1 MYDLKPAFQH
11 LLRPGID
18 ILAKAGVTPN
28 QVTVTAALL
37 SCALGILIMAF
48 PAARWPLVVIPPG
61 LLLRMAL
68 NAIDGVLARAYGM
81 QSPLGGLLNE
91 LGDVCSDAAVYLPFA
106 LLPGVPTHLVVLV
119 VVLGIIGEMAGVL
132 AVQIGAGRRYDG
144 PMGKSDRALVFGFLA
159 LLLGFGV
166 PAGLWIFS
174 LLLITT
180 GLQALT
186 IVNRTREAL
195 RQVS

>member
-11 LLRPGID
+11 LLQPGID

-28 QVTVTAALL
+28 QVTVAAALL

-48 PAARWPLVVIPPG
+48 PAARWPLLVIPPG

-68 NAIDGVLARAYGM
+68 NAIDGVLARAYKM
-81 QSPLGGLLNE
+81 PSPLGGLLNE

-106 LLPGVPTHLVVLV
+106 LLPGVPAHLVVLV

-144 PMGKSDRALVFGFLA
+144 PMGKSDRALVFGVLA

-166 PAGLWIFS
+166 TAGAWIFPYC
-174 LLLITT
+174 
-180 GLQALT
+180 
-186 IVNRTREAL
+186 
-195 RQVS
+195 

>member
-11 LLRPGID
+11 LLQPGID

-28 QVTVTAALL
+28 QVTVAAALL
-37 SCALGILIMAF
+37 SCALGTLIMAF
-48 PAARWPLVVIPPG
+48 PAARWPLLVIPPG

-68 NAIDGVLARAYGM
+68 NAIDGVLARAYKM

-106 LLPGVPTHLVVLV
+106 LLPGVPAHLVVLV

-144 PMGKSDRALVFGFLA
+144 PMGKSDRALVFGVLA

-166 PAGLWIFS
+166 TAGAWIFS
-174 LLLITT
+174 LLLIIT

-186 IVNRTREAL
+186 IVNRTRAAL